1 MPGLGSDDDITA
13 VFSENNVHPF
23 VTPTYVDDPAII
35 SMVEHNLGVSML
47 SELILIGQRGDVQ
60 KIPIMP
66 EVARDLS
73 IAVKQDKILTV
84 PMKRLVA
91 ITKEFVKKH
100 YNM

>member
-1 MPGLGSDDDITA
+1 MPGLGFDDDISA

-47 SELILIGQRGDVQ
+47 SELILRGQRGDVQ
-60 KIPIMP
+60 QVPILP
-66 EVARDLS
+66 EVSRDLS
-73 IAVKQDKILTV
+73 IAVKLDKVLTI

-91 ITKEFVKKH
+91 ISKEFARKH
-100 YNM
+100 DA